1 MIVEITNEE
10 LKKIFQNF
18 KEESA
23 KLATYETILNQM
35 YDIDPDNTDLIYEI
49 DKHKSNCKNN
59 IENYAD
65 SVKETLKSAYLSRV
79 IGKTFM
85 KAEKLS
91 NRVHFQVVQIT
102 GIADVSWNNEI
113 FHKYKYAPLF
123 RTQGMYLGIE
133 FDTNTNKIISI
144 DFNSEYDHYSRKPA
158 YLDSTSV
165 LEGNINGWK
174 LIQSENNMF
183 DKVTGLILHPELNVS
198 IIEDIKNIIKQ
209 EREDVV

>member
-18 KEESA
+18 KEASL

-35 YDIDPDNTDLIYEI
+35 YDVDPDNTDLICEI
-49 DKHKSNCKNN
+49 YKHKSNYTKN
-59 IENYAD
+59 IENYAN

-85 KAEKLS
+85 KADKIS
-91 NRVHFQVVQIT
+91 NRLHFQIVIVNDI
-102 GIADVSWNNEI
+102 GDVSWNNEI

-133 FDTNTNKIISI
+133 FDTNTNKIIAI
-144 DFNSEYDHYSRKPA
+144 DFDSEYDHYSRKPA

-165 LEGNINGWK
+165 LEGNTNGWK
-174 LIQSENNMF
+174 LIPSEKNMF
-183 DKVTGLILHPELNVS
+183 DKVMGLILHPELNVS